1 MIMKNI
7 LLLLIVLSAC
17 KPSNKIGELVGVP
30 KERPLE
36 KTHWVLTELSGN
48 AIANTSSRKIFIQ
61 LDPATKGVSGFAG
74 CNQLSGGYVLD
85 GKNISFKTITTR
97 MYCQDEMKMEDDFIQ
112 AVNKINEYHIRE
124 HELSLKQGKNVLL
137 KFQAEMKREY

>member
-1 MIMKNI
+1 MRNI

-36 KTHWVLTELSGN
+36 KTYWVLTEVSGK
-48 AIANTSSRKIFIQ
+48 AMANTSAKKIFIQ
-61 LDPATKGVSGFAG
+61 LDPDTKKISGFAG

-85 GKNISFKTITTR
+85 GKKIRFTTITTR
-97 MYCQDEMKMEDDFIQ
+97 MFCQDEMKTEDDFIQ
-112 AVNKINEYHIRE
+112 ALNKITTFSINE
-124 HELSLKQGKNVLL
+124 HELVLKQGKNVLL
-137 KFQAEMKREY
+137 KFQADTKPGY